1 MMWQMKSG
9 DLLASAGKIAFVWRR
24 EMTRQK
30 TYTLTAIAAGL
41 FLFLCWAFADGLFSL
56 SHLWNSDVI
65 SESTIWTYV
74 LLGLIVA
81 TGIYQANKLPASG
94 IAINPTN
101 TDALA
106 TPGQV
111 DDPVWWKL
119 LLGNVYFSL
128 LWLPLRFFVGRE
140 WLTAGEEKIRG
151 GTWKTGEALAGYW
164 TNAVAV
170 PEQGRPAITYGWY
183 REFLQYMLDHNWN
196 TWFADLIM
204 WGEVLVGIGIL
215 VGALVGIAAFFGTVM
230 NFSFQLAGSAST
242 NPVLFGLSV
251 FLILAWKVAGFWGL
265 DRYLLPLL
273 GTPWHRGTIFE
284 GGDTTNGTPAVG
296 GRLRTN

>member
-1 MMWQMKSG
+1 
-9 DLLASAGKIAFVWRR
+9 
-24 EMTRQK
+24 MTRQR
-30 TYTLTAIAAGL
+30 TYILTAISAGL
-41 FLFLCWAFADGLFSL
+41 FVLLTWAFADGLFSL
-56 SHLWNSDVI
+56 DNLWHSDAI
-65 SESTIWTYV
+65 AESTIWTYV
-74 LLGLIVA
+74 LLALIAGV
-81 TGIYQANKLPASG
+81 GVYQARRLPESG
-94 IAINPTN
+94 IVIKPTN
-101 TDALA
+101 EATLA

-119 LLGNVYFSL
+119 LLGNVYFAM

-140 WLTAGEEKIRG
+140 WLAAGEHKVRDEAWG
-151 GTWKTGEALAGYW
+151 SGDALAGYW

-183 REFLQYMLDHNWN
+183 RDFLQYMLDHNWQ
-196 TWFADLIM
+196 TWFADVIA
-204 WGEVLVGIGIL
+204 WGEVLVGIGLL

-251 FLILAWKVAGFWGL
+251 FLILGWKVAGYWGL
-265 DRYLLPLL
+265 DRYLLPML

-284 GGDTTNGTPAVG
+284 GTDAPPTKPAMGGTLQTN
-296 GRLRTN
+296 

>member
-1 MMWQMKSG
+1 
-9 DLLASAGKIAFVWRR
+9 
-24 EMTRQK
+24 MTRQK
-30 TYTLTAIAAGL
+30 TYILTAMSAGL
-41 FLFLCWAFADGLFSL
+41 FVLLCWAFADGLFKVDGDS
-56 SHLWNSDVI
+56 LWNSEVI

-74 LLGLIVA
+74 LLALIVVA
-81 TGIYQANKLPASG
+81 GVYQARKLPESG
-94 IAINPTN
+94 IDITPSSEAT
-101 TDALA
+101 LA

-111 DDPVWWKL
+111 DDPIWWKL
-119 LLGNVYFSL
+119 LLGNVYLSL
-128 LWLPLRFFVGRE
+128 IWLPLRFFVGRE
-140 WLTAGEEKIRG
+140 WLVAGEEKIRG

-164 TNAVAV
+164 TRAVAV
-170 PEQGRPAITYGWY
+170 PEEGRPLITYGWY
-183 REFLQYMLDHNWN
+183 RDFLQYMLDHGWN

-230 NFSFQLAGSAST
+230 NFSFQLAGSASS

-265 DRYLLPLL
+265 DRYLLPAL

-284 GGDTTNGTPAVG
+284 NEPETPPSTPVMGGTLSTN
-296 GRLRTN
+296 